1 MAALELTTRIVY
13 FIQVR
18 IQANNKF
25 SISYLSIHF
34 QITAETAYDMLSPGP
49 SIRMKRLAKRKGRRK
64 RYNQPQ
70 DIREGLMNACV
81 VVKEVLYARSSPATN
96 FSYLFFFYQG
106 IGETV
111 DNIVQVAVLEKEQ
124 KGISGAVGAVIRQL
138 PSTFVKPVL
147 IASEVST
154 NMLEGMQSHLVPEA
168 RKEANEKWRSDL

>member
-1 MAALELTTRIVY
+1 MRDHLE
-13 FIQVR
+13 
-18 IQANNKF
+18 
-25 SISYLSIHF
+25 YLIFH
-34 QITAETAYDMLSPGP
+34 IL
-49 SIRMKRLAKRKGRRK
+49 
-64 RYNQPQ
+64 
-70 DIREGLMNACV
+70 
-81 VVKEVLYARSSPATN
+81 
-96 FSYLFFFYQG
+96 FFYQG